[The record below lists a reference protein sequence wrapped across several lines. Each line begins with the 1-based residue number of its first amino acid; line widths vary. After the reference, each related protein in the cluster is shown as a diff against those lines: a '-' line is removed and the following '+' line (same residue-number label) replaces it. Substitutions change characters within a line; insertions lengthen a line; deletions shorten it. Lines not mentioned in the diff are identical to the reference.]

1 MPSNKRRVYA
11 LSLLNGS
18 LDSRLA
24 VRVLQSQGI
33 AVHGIVFESPFCDV
47 KGARRAAEQL
57 DVVLHIEDFS
67 QNIIAVLS
75 QNQGVCPGEGGMCKD
90 LHGRMIRRALTVM
103 QDLDFDFVATG
114 EVLDQRE
121 HVQSLAAFEAI
132 ELSQHCPGEV
142 VRPLS
147 GKRLSKTKAEGYGFV
162 SRDGFLD
169 LKGRGHKA
177 QKSLAKEYNI
187 TDFPIP
193 TGGCRLADPTFRQR
207 LQDLITHGGLAGV
220 PSLALL
226 RYGRHFRL
234 SPEMKVIV
242 GRHEQDN
249 HYLEGNAEL
258 YDLIL
263 KVEKLPGP
271 SALLPFS
278 VEEHD
283 LLRAA
288 AICARYSDAPPQA
301 DVTVKIRS
309 STGTRRVVVKPAS
322 PALVDSLRIG

>member
-33 AVHGIVFESPFCDV
+33 AVHGIVFESPFGDV
-47 KGARRAAEQL
+47 KAARRAAEQL

-75 QNQGVCPGEGGMCKD
+75 QNQGVFAGEGVICKD
-90 LHGRMIRRALTVM
+90 IHGRMIRRALTVM

-114 EVLDQRE
+114 DVLDQRE
-121 HVQSLAAFEAI
+121 HVQSIAAFDEI
-132 ELSQHCPGEV
+132 ERAQHCPGEV

-147 GKRLSKTKAEGYGFV
+147 GKWLSKTKAEGYGFV
-162 SRDGFLD
+162 SRDGLLD

-177 QKSLAKEYNI
+177 QKRLAKEYDV
-187 TDFPIP
+187 TGFPTP
-193 TGGCRLADPTFRQR
+193 TGGCRLVDPTFCQR
-207 LQDLITHGGLAGV
+207 LQDLIAHGGLAGV

-234 SPEMKVIV
+234 SPEIKLIV
-242 GRHEQDN
+242 GRNEQDN

-263 KVEKLPGP
+263 KVEKLHGP

-278 VEEHD
+278 VEDHD
-283 LLRAA
+283 LQRAA
-288 AICARYSDAPPQA
+288 AICARYSDAPPQT

-309 STGTRRVVVKPAS
+309 STGTRRIVVKPATV
-322 PALVDSLRIG
+322 AFADSLRIG

>member
-1 MPSNKRRVYA
+1 MPSFKRRVYA

-18 LDSRLA
+18 LDSQLA

-33 AVHGIVFESPFCDV
+33 AVHGIVFESPFCDLQA
-47 KGARRAAEQL
+47 ARRAAEQL

-67 QNIIAVLS
+67 QSIIAVLS
-75 QNQGVCPGEGGMCKD
+75 QSQGGCAEEGIMCKEI
-90 LHGRMIRRALTVM
+90 HGRMIRRALTVM

-114 EVLDQRE
+114 DVLDQRE
-121 HVQSLAAFEAI
+121 HVQSLTAFAAI
-132 ELSQHCPGEV
+132 ELAQHCPGEV

-162 SRDGFLD
+162 SRDELLD
-169 LKGRGHKA
+169 LKGRGHKE
-177 QKSLAKEYNI
+177 QKRLADDYDI
-187 TDFPIP
+187 TDFPSP
-193 TGGCRLADPTFRQR
+193 TGGCRLVDPTFCQR
-207 LQDLITHGGLAGV
+207 LQDLIAHGGLAGV
-220 PSLALL
+220 PSLARL

-234 SPEMKVIV
+234 SPEIKLIV
-242 GRHEQDN
+242 GRNEQDN

-258 YDLIL
+258 YDLLL
-263 KVEKLPGP
+263 KVEKSPGP

-278 VEEHD
+278 VEDHD

-288 AICARYSDAPPQA
+288 AICARYSDAPPHT

-309 STGTRRVVVKPAS
+309 STGTRHVVVTPAT
-322 PALVDSLRIG
+322 PELVDSLRIG